1 MSRTVLELPFS
12 EPFLVEGINYGS
24 THNEI
29 QLVDPDNCLARRFLN
44 LLNLSGTP
52 FIGIEYH
59 NYSFFSCP
67 SVTYDPTKHISCLSN
82 STHQVF
88 ATANTTSSSSSW
100 PHANCTLVAT
110 VPVPVE
116 SGMDVYGHPW
126 LAYTIVLHLTWPW
139 KQAPY
144 CKRNGCNER
153 SNFPSFRDPDVPRR
167 GGNIFL
173 IVMSILIP
181 TGIATY
187 LCYIILKSKGFF
199 SSRGNE
205 ATSWSSSSELVTIA
219 TGLDGSAVQSL
230 PTIVVGE
237 SGRLPNPNHNI
248 CSICLSDYQPKE
260 TLKTMPTSAVKNISD
275 DSKEITKE
283 SDGDG
288 EEDQPSKVELLE
300 YKAGVYDF
308 AALRYAAQYG
318 NFEAIVLLVNK
329 NPTLPLL
336 RDNRGF
342 TPLDIALQNVSIY
355 QKEVVEYLYSVTKDV
370 VNPSPFSGED
380 GSSTLCELLEANF
393 YAIGIEHLYKQKRV
407 HQQAKAL
414 IKQMI
419 AEICKSTT
427 ILRFLRDNPNIMKIA
442 IKHGIV
448 EFVSECLK
456 KKKTLYFHKI
466 PVETMIEMAIT
477 ERKEMIVNFI
487 CKTADRHGDKI
498 DLVSR
503 RDGDNNTILHYASK
517 LAPLAQLSLVSGAA
531 LQMQRE
537 MQWYKGI
544 ESIARESDRYTRN
557 KKGDTVQFIF
567 TEAHKELVKEGQ
579 DWLKDTSGSC
589 MIVGALIASVA
600 FAAAFT
606 VPGDAIALFSSIT
619 SVLMFLAIC
628 TSRYAEID
636 FLKSLIFGLAT
647 LFISM
652 VAILAAFGAS
662 LLIVVG
668 SRFAQALIQITVFG
682 CCPLALFAWFQL
694 PLFVEMVN
702 LSGTPFIG
710 IEYKNYSFFSC
721 QSETNELAKD
731 ISCLSNSTH
740 QVFATANTTSSSSS
754 WPHAN
759 CTLIVTVQVPVESGK
774 DVYEHPWFAY
784 TNVLHLTWPWK
795 QAPYCKRNGC
805 NERSNFP
812 SFRDPDVPRRGGN
825 IFLIVMGILIPTA
838 IATYLCY
845 IILKSKGFF
854 SGRGIAATS
863 WSSSSELVSISTG
876 LDGPAVKSLPT
887 IVVRESGRLPNPDN
901 NICSICLSEYQPN
914 ETLKTMPACNHCFHV
929 DCIDVWLLL
938 NSTCPICRISPVS
951 EKNAI
956 GTPQG

>member
-1 MSRTVLELPFS
+1 MWDYNLNRKLIEEIVNLMSP
-12 EPFLVEGINYGS
+12 
-24 THNEI
+24 
-29 QLVDPDNCLARRFLN
+29 
-44 LLNLSGTP
+44 
-52 FIGIEYH
+52 
-59 NYSFFSCP
+59 
-67 SVTYDPTKHISCLSN
+67 
-82 STHQVF
+82 
-88 ATANTTSSSSSW
+88 
-100 PHANCTLVAT
+100 
-110 VPVPVE
+110 
-116 SGMDVYGHPW
+116 
-126 LAYTIVLHLTWPW
+126 
-139 KQAPY
+139 
-144 CKRNGCNER
+144 
-153 SNFPSFRDPDVPRR
+153 
-167 GGNIFL
+167 
-173 IVMSILIP
+173 
-181 TGIATY
+181 
-187 LCYIILKSKGFF
+187 
-199 SSRGNE
+199 
-205 ATSWSSSSELVTIA
+205 
-219 TGLDGSAVQSL
+219 
-230 PTIVVGE
+230 
-237 SGRLPNPNHNI
+237 
-248 CSICLSDYQPKE
+248 
-260 TLKTMPTSAVKNISD
+260 
-275 DSKEITKE
+275 
-283 SDGDG
+283 
-288 EEDQPSKVELLE
+288 ELLE

-393 YAIGIEHLYKQKRV
+393 YVSRTGNDKIKDMCGLEVMVRRPFAFKSGTNLTWWQNLIYPLIQVDMKTTCIQSMEPAECTIRDEENPAPENLDSNKMKESSKLPSSTTYRGLIIPYLTRAIGIEHLYKQKRV

-606 VPGDAIALFSSIT
+606 VPGGNISDSNNAL
-619 SVLMFLAIC
+619 
-628 TSRYAEID
+628 
-636 FLKSLIFGLAT
+636 
-647 LFISM
+647 
-652 VAILAAFGAS
+652 
-662 LLIVVG
+662 
-668 SRFAQALIQITVFG
+668 
-682 CCPLALFAWFQL
+682 
-694 PLFVEMVN
+694 N
-702 LSGTPFIG
+702 GTP
-710 IEYKNYSFFSC
+710 
-721 QSETNELAKD
+721 
-731 ISCLSNSTH
+731 
-740 QVFATANTTSSSSS
+740 
-754 WPHAN
+754 
-759 CTLIVTVQVPVESGK
+759 
-774 DVYEHPWFAY
+774 
-784 TNVLHLTWPWK
+784 
-795 QAPYCKRNGC
+795 
-805 NERSNFP
+805 
-812 SFRDPDVPRRGGN
+812 
-825 IFLIVMGILIPTA
+825 IF
-838 IATYLCY
+838 
-845 IILKSKGFF
+845 
-854 SGRGIAATS
+854 
-863 WSSSSELVSISTG
+863 
-876 LDGPAVKSLPT
+876 
-887 IVVRESGRLPNPDN
+887 
-901 NICSICLSEYQPN
+901 
-914 ETLKTMPACNHCFHV
+914 
-929 DCIDVWLLL
+929 
-938 NSTCPICRISPVS
+938 
-951 EKNAI
+951 
-956 GTPQG
+956 